1 MNASLKSSLFLG
13 TLTLTVV
20 LVLSAV
26 SFFVSPIIEQR
37 QIDQQNQ
44 AYLDVLGLESSQGY
58 TLTSVDPIPTDL
70 LDNGVDQ
77 LILLQDETLATLTG
91 AVYTVTGSGW
101 GGDIQFMV
109 GMIDTMYTGLSI
121 ISQAETRG
129 IGDVI
134 LDAFETELI
143 GQSIDDISIVAS
155 AIQAYMVQQNVSAT
169 FASVT
174 RNGVID
180 AIDVA
185 RLDYLNRRSVA

>member
-1 MNASLKSSLFLG
+1 
-13 TLTLTVV
+13 
-20 LVLSAV
+20 V